1 MKFRIAGVLAGG
13 SAGAMIGAGTGIVG
27 GPFGA
32 VAGMTVFAVGGALWG
47 FSAGPDA
54 ERQISRWREKRRLKK
69 KADD

>member
-1 MKFRIAGVLAGG
+1 MKARVAGVLAGG

-32 VAGMTVFAVGGALWG
+32 VAGMTVFAIGGAVWG

-54 ERQISRWREKRRLKK
+54 ERQFYRWREKRKPTRE
-69 KADD
+69 AED